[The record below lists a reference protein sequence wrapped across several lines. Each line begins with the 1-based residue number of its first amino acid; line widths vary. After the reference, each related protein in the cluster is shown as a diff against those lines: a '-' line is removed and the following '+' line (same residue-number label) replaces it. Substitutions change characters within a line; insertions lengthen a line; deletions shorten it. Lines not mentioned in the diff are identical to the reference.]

1 MPANAKTVTR
11 VELTDA
17 VYRRIVGLTRTKS
30 ADLVDLVLKE
40 ITDTLARGEAVKLSS
55 FGTFTVRKKGQR
67 VGRNPKTGVEVLI
80 VPRRVAVFK
89 ASAIMK
95 RKIQNNSGT
104 HETIRPHRMFGQLL
118 PNRSHSR
125 LGVSGTRQSQCYPFR
140 IKLISSH
147 CRQMKKANPTE

>member
-17 VYRRIVGLTRTKS
+17 VYRRIAGLTRTKS

-95 RKIQNNSGT
+95 RKIQNNSGSDARNDT
-104 HETIRPHRMFGQLL
+104 TA
-118 PNRSHSR
+118 PNVRSIVAEPLS
-125 LGVSGTRQSQCYPFR
+125 
-140 IKLISSH
+140 
-147 CRQMKKANPTE
+147 

>member
-40 ITDTLARGEAVKLSS
+40 ITDTIARGEAVKLSS

-67 VGRNPKTGVEVLI
+67 IGRNPKTGVEVPI

-95 RKIQNNSGT
+95 RKIQNESKSDARNDT
-104 HETIRPHRMFGQLL
+104 TA
-118 PNRSHSR
+118 PNFRSIA
-125 LGVSGTRQSQCYPFR
+125 TEPF
-140 IKLISSH
+140 S
-147 CRQMKKANPTE
+147 

>member
-40 ITDTLARGEAVKLSS
+40 ITDTIARGEAVKLSS

-67 VGRNPKTGVEVLI
+67 MGRNPKTGAKVPI
-80 VPRRVAVFK
+80 FPRRVVVFK

-95 RKIQNNSGT
+95 RKIQNDSKFDERNDT
-104 HETIRPHRMFGQLL
+104 TA
-118 PNRSHSR
+118 PNFRS
-125 LGVSGTRQSQCYPFR
+125 
-140 IKLISSH
+140 I
-147 CRQMKKANPTE
+147 ATEPLS

>member
-95 RKIQNNSGT
+95 RKIQNNSGSDARNDT
-104 HETIRPHRMFGQLL
+104 TA
-118 PNRSHSR
+118 PNVRSIVAEPLS
-125 LGVSGTRQSQCYPFR
+125 
-140 IKLISSH
+140 
-147 CRQMKKANPTE
+147 

>member
-40 ITDTLARGEAVKLSS
+40 ITDTIARGEAVKLSS
-55 FGTFTVRKKGQR
+55 FGTFMVRKKGQR
-67 VGRNPKTGVEVLI
+67 VGRNPKTGVEVPI

-95 RKIQNNSGT
+95 RKIQNNSGSDARNDT
-104 HETIRPHRMFGQLL
+104 TA
-118 PNRSHSR
+118 PNVRSIVAEPLS
-125 LGVSGTRQSQCYPFR
+125 
-140 IKLISSH
+140 
-147 CRQMKKANPTE
+147 

>member
-40 ITDTLARGEAVKLSS
+40 ITDTIARGEAVKLSS

-67 VGRNPKTGVEVLI
+67 IGRNPKTGVEVPI

-89 ASAIMK
+89 ASAILK
-95 RKIQNNSGT
+95 RKIQNNSKSDARNDPTG
-104 HETIRPHRMFGQLL
+104 
-118 PNRSHSR
+118 PNFRS
-125 LGVSGTRQSQCYPFR
+125 
-140 IKLISSH
+140 I
-147 CRQMKKANPTE
+147 ATEPLS

>member
-40 ITDTLARGEAVKLSS
+40 ITDTIARGEAVKLSS

-67 VGRNPKTGVEVLI
+67 VGRNPKTGVEVPI

-95 RKIQNNSGT
+95 RKIQNN
-104 HETIRPHRMFGQLL
+104 
-118 PNRSHSR
+118 NRSDAGNDTTAPNVRSIVAEPLSWSAR
-125 LGVSGTRQSQCYPFR
+125 SERDETPGLPRVCD
-140 IKLISSH
+140 
-147 CRQMKKANPTE
+147 

>member
-17 VYRRIVGLTRTKS
+17 VYRSIVGLTRTKS

-40 ITDTLARGEAVKLSS
+40 ITDTIARGEAVKLSS

-67 VGRNPKTGVEVLI
+67 VGRNPKTGVEVPI

-95 RKIQNNSGT
+95 RKIQNNSRSDARNDT
-104 HETIRPHRMFGQLL
+104 TA
-118 PNRSHSR
+118 PNVRSI
-125 LGVSGTRQSQCYPFR
+125 V
-140 IKLISSH
+140 
-147 CRQMKKANPTE
+147 TEPLS